1 MSLTDLI
8 DCCFVFGRHVILI
21 SLTCQGFEKKDSRL
35 FSMAMP
41 KLGASAYKR
50 IFDPETGVCPSPDR
64 IVQDVHKVVHALKEI
79 YKAKGVDMPG
89 LAGGRV
95 AGKRHTATK
104 EKTSNNW
111 GGKRKRLEYSV
122 ALDEETM
129 HGDLKSLLNESDD
142 ITAFY

>member
-1 MSLTDLI
+1 M
-8 DCCFVFGRHVILI
+8 
-21 SLTCQGFEKKDSRL
+21 
-35 FSMAMP
+35 
-41 KLGASAYKR
+41 GASAYKR

-79 YKAKGVDMPG
+79 YKAKGVYVPG

-142 ITAFY
+142 ITAFYRRKDDADDGSGAAVADGADPDDAEETDEQP

>member
-1 MSLTDLI
+1 
-8 DCCFVFGRHVILI
+8 
-21 SLTCQGFEKKDSRL
+21 
-35 FSMAMP
+35 MATP

-79 YKAKGVDMPG
+79 YKAKGVYVPG

-142 ITAFY
+142 ITAFYRRKDDADDGSGAAVADGADPDDAEETDEQP